1 MILHLILRF
10 TGLKQICFTWTAVA
24 ADELFSCYL
33 NDMKECRETIQAF
46 FEKNKD
52 VFIGE
57 KAPEIKV

>member
-1 MILHLILRF
+1 MHLILRF
-10 TGLKQICFTWTAVA
+10 TGLKWVYFTWTAVA
-24 ADELFSCYL
+24 ADELFSCYF

-46 FEKNKD
+46 IEKNKD